1 MQLSCCR
8 AFTSRACRFVA
19 FPPFPIATALV
30 VLFLLFA
37 SSHLPQKGS
46 EKKKR
51 KRKKRAENDIIVRG
65 SLATLPKILTL
76 HVSSCSG
83 RTEHQQEPLALRL
96 SKAHK
101 IDAMEVNPL
110 PTPPSTALSTR
121 LKQQQL
127 LLQREQSLRTPPI
140 STGKAFRDVRQR
152 RSPPTLARDGDKS
165 STVAGPGGIRS
176 RKLRLRTSPNL
187 LPSTLLPVSE
197 RKSQEDIP
205 SWRIKKG
212 SQEED
217 KFDIAPDGGSA
228 GREGRQFA
236 VANVGNNGRI
246 YLR

>member
-1 MQLSCCR
+1 
-8 AFTSRACRFVA
+8 
-19 FPPFPIATALV
+19 
-30 VLFLLFA
+30 
-37 SSHLPQKGS
+37 
-46 EKKKR
+46 
-51 KRKKRAENDIIVRG
+51 
-65 SLATLPKILTL
+65 
-76 HVSSCSG
+76 
-83 RTEHQQEPLALRL
+83 
-96 SKAHK
+96 
-101 IDAMEVNPL
+101 MEVNPL
-110 PTPPSTALSTR
+110 PTPPSTTLSTR

-152 RSPPTLARDGDKS
+152 RSPPTLGRDGDKP
-165 STVAGPGGIRS
+165 STVAGPGGVRS
-176 RKLRLRTSPNL
+176 RKLKSRTSPNL